1 MGAAKY
7 EIQRKCPICGEM
19 FMAKTITSRYSSP
32 RCSRVACKRRK
43 DEEER
48 NRKLD
53 EIAKRIPKAED
64 YIKVSE
70 AYAMFGISRDTLYRL
85 IRKGVI
91 PYINMGTKR
100 IRVSKEELMK
110 MYPLR
115 KTLLKNPLKPQ
126 PKLYSM
132 EPKDCYTIAQ
142 ACEKY
147 HMNDSTLYLQIRKY
161 SIPTRQIGNYVYVP
175 KKEIDNLYK

>member
-1 MGAAKY
+1 M
-7 EIQRKCPICGEM
+7 
-19 FMAKTITSRYSSP
+19 
-32 RCSRVACKRRK
+32 
-43 DEEER
+43 
-48 NRKLD
+48 D

-91 PYINMGTKR
+91 PYINMETKR
-100 IRVSKEELMK
+100 IRLSKEELMK
-110 MYPLR
+110 MYPLH

-126 PKLYSM
+126 SKLYSM
-132 EPKDCYTIAQ
+132 ESKDCYTIVQ

-175 KKEIDNLYK
+175 KKQDGIALIKEGLVIFFHPYLIGCGYEGQYNVVVTYDELKESNIKLKVR